1 MLLWSMSCGCA
12 TDFFFFSSRRRH
24 TSCALVTGVQTCALP
39 ISGVAQVLRPPHA
52 AVANAVGAAI
62 AQIGAQIEQIVDYD
76 VLPRTEALDQMRRS
90 VSGRIAAAGG
100 VADSIEI
107 VDMEEIFLSYL
118 PGHRSEEHTSEL
130 Q

>member
-1 MLLWSMSCGCA
+1 MRAMRAYGIDRMKASQGDGPVIAVGGGHFLVG
-12 TDFFFFSSRRRH
+12 D
-24 TSCALVTGVQTCALP
+24 AL
-39 ISGVAQVLRPPHA
+39 SGVAQVLRPPHA

-100 VADSIEI
+100 VADSKIGRAH
-107 VDMEEIFLSYL
+107 V
-118 PGHRSEEHTSEL
+118 
-130 Q
+130 